1 MVCVFESRCPPFP
14 PSHLPSLPPSL
25 TLSLPHSL
33 PPSLPPSHLPSSL
46 PPSLSHSLTP
56 SLNNS
61 LSPSLPQAD
70 FIAWLTY
77 HKRKWKLQRIRR
89 QEHKQLLSR
98 RDRTASLESGSLAP
112 RQTSHNLTG
121 FLRKQT
127 RALIELPWQLI
138 QVCMFQNTLISV
150 CFVAAIKCM
159 HYTSPISL

>member
-1 MVCVFESRCPPFP
+1 MCLNHVALPSLPLTFP
-14 PSHLPSLPPSL
+14 PSLPPSL
-25 TLSLPHSL
+25 SPSLTHFL
-33 PPSLPPSHLPSSL
+33 PPSLPLAFPPSL

-61 LSPSLPQAD
+61 LSPSHPQAD

-89 QEHKQLLSR
+89 QEHKQLQSR

-150 CFVAAIKCM
+150 
-159 HYTSPISL
+159 

>member
-1 MVCVFESRCPPFP
+1 MKICTPEDNGMCVLNHVALPSLPLTFP
-14 PSHLPSLPPSL
+14 PSLPPSL
-25 TLSLPHSL
+25 SPSLTHFL
-33 PPSLPPSHLPSSL
+33 PPSLPLAFPPSL

-150 CFVAAIKCM
+150 
-159 HYTSPISL
+159 